1 MPYGTEIQAKLGV
14 DTSSVGTDLAGAKN
28 VFNKWGQEV
37 AASGATHGAN
47 LGEKLVGGIEHK
59 IFGARHLSGALA
71 AALGLNIESISEH
84 IAAAIVGGSKEGWA
98 EAGKIADEA
107 TKLIAK
113 KFELALSPKQAA
125 DKLQHELEK
134 TVEEVN
140 GLKIR
145 TAIRPDLINGGF
157 TKVQNAEDTAKQ
169 AELNKK
175 ILEIEVQI
183 GERKKEE
190 KKDQK
195 ELTEEIRKSSL
206 EELSDGHKFEA
217 LNQEIADKQLEI
229 IKGGLTEGEIAKKK
243 IEILKLEHDLR
254 ATLKRIQ
261 DESIREGKQDAE
273 DQKKAQED
281 RLAREE
287 KLFSL
292 QRTRFTES
300 KKLQEDQNKLTDR
313 SKLTVG
319 ELANLNNGN
328 KGFSL
333 GKSSLDL
340 SFGANEGLTDA
351 QVEAK
356 KKAQRIQELEQEAEQ
371 KRLSGDV
378 AGSEAAFGQVGSM
391 RDELV
396 KSGGVKSTEGDKF
409 GELKK
414 QIAEDNTQ
422 VIHTLQEIAKIEKG
436 KFVNQ

>member
-1 MPYGTEIQAKLGV
+1 MAYGTEIQAKLGV
-14 DTSSVGTDLAGAKN
+14 DTTSVGTDLAGAKN

-107 TKLIAK
+107 TKLIAR

-145 TAIRPDLINGGF
+145 TSLRPDLINGGF
-157 TKVQNAEDTAKQ
+157 TKVQDAEDTAKQ

-175 ILEIEVQI
+175 ILELEVQI

-190 KKDQK
+190 NKDQK

-229 IKGGLTEGEIAKKK
+229 VKGGLTEGEIAKKK
-243 IEILKLEHDLR
+243 IEILKLESELR
-254 ATLKRIQ
+254 RTLKRIQ
-261 DESIREGKQDAE
+261 DESIREGKQDEE
-273 DQKKAQED
+273 DQKKAQEAKI
-281 RLAREE
+281 AREE

-292 QRTRFTES
+292 QRSRFSET
-300 KKLQEDQNKLTDR
+300 KKLNEDQNKLTDR

-319 ELANLNNGN
+319 ELASLNG
-328 KGFSL
+328 KKDFSL

-340 SFGANEGLTDA
+340 SFGSNEGLTDA

-371 KRLSGDV
+371 KRLAGDV
-378 AGSEAAFGQVGSM
+378 AGSENAFNQVGQL
-391 RDELV
+391 RTDLV
-396 KSGGVKSTEGDKF
+396 NSGATKSTEGDKF
-409 GELKK
+409 VELKK

-422 VIHTLQEIAKIEKG
+422 LLHVLQEISKTEKG

>member
-37 AASGATHGAN
+37 AVSGEKHGASF
-47 LGEKLVGGIEHK
+47 GDKLVGGIEHK
-59 IFGARHLSGALA
+59 IFGARHLSGAIA
-71 AALGLNIESISEH
+71 GALGINVDKIAEH
-84 IAAAIVGGSKEGWA
+84 IAEAIVGGSKEGWA
-98 EAGKIADEA
+98 EAGRIADENA
-107 TKLIAK
+107 KLIGK
-113 KFELALSPKQAA
+113 KFELAMSPKGVA
-125 DKLQHELEK
+125 ENLEK
-134 TVEEVN
+134 E
-140 GLKIR
+140 LKRI
-145 TAIRPDLINGGF
+145 TDQINAIKGERDLTPDIVHGGF
-157 TKVQNAEDTAKQ
+157 KHATEGLDAED
-169 AELNKK
+169 LKK
-175 ILEIEVQI
+175 REALEKDRLEIEI
-183 GERKKEE
+183 RIAEKKKENVAAN
-190 KKDQK
+190 K
-195 ELTEEIRKSSL
+195 ELAEASEKEARESKSLTTHYQETHDEINATVLELLKGGLAEE
-206 EELSDGHKFEA
+206 
-217 LNQEIADKQLEI
+217 EI
-229 IKGGLTEGEIAKKK
+229 IKKKRKLIDLERELRQITKAIQTEDVAYARAEESKQQKK
-243 IEILKLEHDLR
+243 I
-254 ATLKRIQ
+254 
-261 DESIREGKQDAE
+261 
-273 DQKKAQED
+273 AQ
-281 RLAREE
+281 EE

-340 SFGANEGLTDA
+340 SFGANEGLSDA

-356 KKAQRIQELEQEAEQ
+356 RKAQKIQELEQEAEQ
-371 KRLSGDV
+371 KRLAGDV

-396 KSGGVKSTEGDKF
+396 KSGGVKSSEGDKF